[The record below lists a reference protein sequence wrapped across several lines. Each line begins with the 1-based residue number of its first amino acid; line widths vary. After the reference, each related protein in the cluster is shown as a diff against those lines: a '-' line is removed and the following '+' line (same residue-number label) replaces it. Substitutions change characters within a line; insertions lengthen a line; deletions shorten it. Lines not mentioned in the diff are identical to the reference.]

1 MVCTET
7 SCVVMA
13 AEEKSFFTVLFAY
26 NCEGYRFIEISLMHV
41 LFAYYACCLP
51 TNNIALMYKNRTHC
65 PWLHVSTKQ
74 WLLVQIV
81 LTFSG
86 AQ

>member
-1 MVCTET
+1 
-7 SCVVMA
+7 MA
-13 AEEKSFFTVLFAY
+13 AEEKSFLLYCLHTIVKVIGLLKCYIPF
-26 NCEGYRFIEISLMHV
+26 MHV

-51 TNNIALMYKNRTHC
+51 TNNIALMYQNRTHC
-65 PWLHVSTKQ
+65 PWLRVSTKQ